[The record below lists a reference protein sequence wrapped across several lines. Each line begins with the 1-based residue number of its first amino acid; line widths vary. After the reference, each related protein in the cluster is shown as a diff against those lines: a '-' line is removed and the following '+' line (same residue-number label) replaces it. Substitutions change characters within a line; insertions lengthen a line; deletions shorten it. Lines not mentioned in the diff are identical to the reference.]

1 MAEEEIE
8 EKEEVVKEKVPPKGK
23 LKLIIILVVALA
35 VLGGGGTFLWL
46 KVIAPAI
53 GGGGDETG
61 EKDGDKK
68 EEEKTNV
75 LVSGPM
81 YPLDPFIIN
90 LAGEGGKRFLKLTM
104 ELEISNEKLSEE
116 ITASLP
122 KIKDSVLILLSS
134 KTFEDVYTVSGKFK
148 LRDEITSRI
157 NGFLVTG
164 HLRNVYFTEF
174 VIQ

>member
-1 MAEEEIE
+1 MAEEKDEATE
-8 EKEEVVKEKVPPKGK
+8 ETEEVVEKVPEKGN

-35 VLGGGGTFLWL
+35 VLGGGGTFLWF

-53 GGGGDETG
+53 GAVDETD
-61 EKDGDKK
+61 EKRGKK
-68 EEEKTNV
+68 EKPERMKMAP
-75 LVSGPM
+75 GPM

-104 ELEISNEKLSEE
+104 ELEVNDEKLSEE
-116 ITASLP
+116 ITANLP
-122 KIKDSVLILLSS
+122 KIKDSILILLSS
-134 KTFEDVYTVSGKFK
+134 KTFEDIYTVAGKFK
-148 LRDEITSRI
+148 LRDEITARI
-157 NGFLVTG
+157 NSFLATG